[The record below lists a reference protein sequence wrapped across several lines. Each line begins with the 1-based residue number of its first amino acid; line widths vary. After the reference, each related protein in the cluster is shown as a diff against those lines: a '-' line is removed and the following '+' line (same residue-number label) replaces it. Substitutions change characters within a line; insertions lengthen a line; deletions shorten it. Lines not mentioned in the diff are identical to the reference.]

1 MISTTVQV
9 RASRATT
16 ERTTIVVINV
26 HTAIWATI
34 RNLGTMSNTWSVGKT
49 VQKRRVAADQ
59 FALLVVFGPVNLAA
73 GKALIKNVERG
84 LRACCSLRY
93 RGQLAKLRHGFA
105 ITGIPCST
113 DAPFSR

>member
-49 VQKRRVAADQ
+49 VQRDESR
-59 FALLVVFGPVNLAA
+59 P
-73 GKALIKNVERG
+73 I
-84 LRACCSLRY
+84 SLR
-93 RGQLAKLRHGFA
+93 
-105 ITGIPCST
+105 
-113 DAPFSR
+113 FSSYSALSISPRARR